1 MQWTVLRVGGVRKF
15 KPGTAM
21 VYPGRRTLVRMSL
34 NRTCLKIGH
43 AGFIEAASIPVAWHR
58 FHGLITLAR
67 LGAAKC

>member
-1 MQWTVLRVGGVRKF
+1 
-15 KPGTAM
+15 
-21 VYPGRRTLVRMSL
+21 MSL